1 MLVMI
6 ASFLLFLGVLVM
18 MLASSHAPKDA
29 FGQRIP
35 DKRVRIFAVVL
46 MIGGAGLFGW
56 MVLQRALR

>member
-1 MLVMI
+1 MLVTI

-29 FGQRIP
+29 FGRRIP
-35 DKRVRIFAVVL
+35 DKRVRMFAVAL

-56 MVLQRALR
+56 LLLHRPLR

>member
-1 MLVMI
+1 MLVTI
-6 ASFLLFLGVLVM
+6 ASFVLFLGVLVM

-35 DKRVRIFAVVL
+35 DKRVRIVAIIL

-56 MVLQRALR
+56 LLLHRALR